1 MSPKHLH
8 YGWVMTL
15 IAFGVLATYAIEIF
29 SFGVFLK
36 PLTAE
41 FHWERGALT
50 GAFSMKMIL
59 SGILAI
65 LTGRLSDR
73 YGPRFLVTMSGLLI
87 GVGFLL
93 MSQINSLWQVYLSW
107 GLLISIGSSC
117 CFVPVMSTI
126 PRWFVK
132 RTAVAIG
139 ISAAGFGLGAV
150 ITPPLVQWLISTYG
164 WKQAFIIQALVIFII
179 IVPLAQFMKHSPQQI
194 GLRPYG
200 EGVIDKQSLASAI
213 KGLSFIQ
220 AIGTGRFWIY
230 SMVQFLFWFCCMLII
245 VHIVPYASDIGFS
258 EVVAAS
264 ILSIIAGTSIV
275 GRLSVGF
282 IADRIGGRLALS
294 ICICLAGLSLIW
306 LLFAKELW
314 MFYLFA
320 VAFGFAYGSAVPLET
335 LVPAQLFGL
344 SSLGII
350 LAAAMVF
357 TTTGGALGPFFA
369 GKLFDITGNYS
380 SALII
385 CIILV
390 TLATILSLILLRCK
404 VRGEDSLYSGGSELM

>member
-1 MSPKHLH
+1 MNPKHLH
-8 YGWVMTL
+8 YGWVMAL
-15 IAFGVLATYAIEIF
+15 IAFSVLATYAIVVF

-50 GAFSMKMIL
+50 GAFSMKMLL

-65 LTGRLSDR
+65 FAGRLSDR

-93 MSQINSLWQVYLSW
+93 MSQINSLWQVYLNW

-117 CFVPVMSTI
+117 CFVPVMSTV
-126 PRWFVK
+126 PRWFAK

-139 ISAAGFGLGAV
+139 ISAAGFGVGAV
-150 ITPPLVQWLISTYG
+150 ITPPLVQWLISSYG
-164 WKQAFIIQALVIFII
+164 WQQAFIIQASITFTI
-179 IVPLAQFMKHSPQQI
+179 IVPLAQFMKHSPQRI
-194 GLRPYG
+194 GLKPYG

-220 AIGTGRFWIY
+220 AIETGRFWIY
-230 SMVQFLFWFCCMLII
+230 SVIQFLFWFCCLLII
-245 VHIVPYASDIGFS
+245 VHIVPYTSDIGFS
-258 EVVAAS
+258 EVAAAS
-264 ILSIIAGTSIV
+264 ILSIIAGISIV
-275 GRLSVGF
+275 GRLFMGF

-294 ICICLAGLSLIW
+294 ICLTLAGLTLIW

-320 VAFGFAYGSAVPLET
+320 VVFGFAYGSVVPLET
-335 LVPAQLFGL
+335 LVPAELFGL

-350 LAAAMVF
+350 LAAAMAF

-369 GKLFDITGNYS
+369 GKIFDITGNYS

-390 TLATILSLILLRCK
+390 TLAIILSIILLRCK
-404 VRGEDSLYSGGSELM
+404 VRREDSLYSEGSELM